1 MRKFKD
7 KFKHN
12 LQVYDTAAGQY
23 TSEYEVK
30 INFTMPEF
38 SGSKLIK
45 HKFQVDKE
53 DTNANIGYEM
63 IIGCNLQAKL
73 VGCITDFKRK
83 VLTWEDIS
91 VPMRS
96 AYTDTDKPQFS
107 RAEISMRSS
116 NKEQNHLRLLNE
128 LSRFFIVTTRLLI
141 STRSYIMQNN

>member
-1 MRKFKD
+1 M
-7 KFKHN
+7 
-12 LQVYDTAAGQY
+12 YDTAAGEY

-38 SGSKLIK
+38 SGSKIIK
-45 HKFQVDKE
+45 HKFQVDNK
-53 DTNANIGYEM
+53 DINANIGYDM
-63 IIGCNLQAKL
+63 IIRRNLQAKL
-73 VGCITDFKRK
+73 GCITDFKRK

>member
-83 VLTWEDIS
+83 VLTWEDMS

-96 AYTDTDKPQFS
+96 VYTDTDKPRFS
-107 RAEISMRSS
+107 CAEIHEII
-116 NKEQNHLRLLNE
+116 KQTAEPLATQKRLLNE
-128 LSRFFIVTTRLLI
+128 QSRFLTVIMKLLLI
-141 STRSYIMQNN
+141 STR